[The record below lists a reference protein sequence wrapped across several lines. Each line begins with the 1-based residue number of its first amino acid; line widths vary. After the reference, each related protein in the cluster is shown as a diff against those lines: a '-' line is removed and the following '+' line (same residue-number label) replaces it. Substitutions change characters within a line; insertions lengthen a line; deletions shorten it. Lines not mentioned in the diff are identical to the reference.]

1 MLSTCCTL
9 HKNVSTLKFMSIGVI
24 HNNYYA
30 QFVSVHFLI
39 QENIACGLMF
49 AVCLKRDSKS
59 IFFATTTTIHIFG
72 LIKVSATFTP
82 VDSESKNYVYN
93 KVETPGSSITI
104 TQIREI
110 D

>member
-1 MLSTCCTL
+1 
-9 HKNVSTLKFMSIGVI
+9 MSIGVI
-24 HNNYYA
+24 HINYYA

-39 QENIACGLMF
+39 QENIARGLMF

>member
-1 MLSTCCTL
+1 
-9 HKNVSTLKFMSIGVI
+9 MSISVI

-30 QFVSVHFLI
+30 QFVPVHSLI
-39 QENIACGLMF
+39 QENIAWSLMF

-59 IFFATTTTIHIFG
+59 IFLATTTTIHIFG

-82 VDSESKNYVYN
+82 VDSESKNYVYY
-93 KVETPGSSITI
+93 KVETPGSSVTI

-110 D
+110 DR

>member
-1 MLSTCCTL
+1 
-9 HKNVSTLKFMSIGVI
+9 MSISVI

-30 QFVSVHFLI
+30 QFVPVHFLI
-39 QENIACGLMF
+39 QENLMF
-49 AVCLKRDSKS
+49 AVCLKRDSTS

-82 VDSESKNYVYN
+82 VDSESKNYVHN

-110 D
+110 DR